1 MHRLTIQYRENGEYG
16 EMVARANNLD
26 EQALADSLHKAA
38 KPGVALRFLG
48 MDGIVVPTGWTGNA
62 QEYIEH

>member
-1 MHRLTIQYRENGEYG
+1 MRRLTIQFRTNGARG
-16 EMVARANNLD
+16 EMVARSNNLD
-26 EQALADSLHKAA
+26 EQALADLLHKTA

>member
-1 MHRLTIQYRENGEYG
+1 MHRLTVQFRVNGEYG
-16 EMVARANNLD
+16 EFIARSKRLD
-26 EQALADSLHKAA
+26 EQGIADQLHKTA

-48 MDGIVVPTGWTGNA
+48 MDGIVTPTGWTGNA